1 MQLDLPSTAE
11 IDALP
16 ADPTIC
22 FPVALLPPK
31 NPGVALLPPKGR
43 PSKNP
48 GKRLHSSRE
57 DGTKV
62 KKPRRCGLCKAHN
75 HTKANCPFKQLFD
88 TTNTNATTGASDA
101 MLELSDESENEN

>member
-22 FPVALLPPK
+22 FP
-31 NPGVALLPPKGR
+31 VALLPPKGR

-62 KKPRRCGLCKAHN
+62 KKPRCCGLCKAHN
-75 HTKANCPFKQLFD
+75 HTKANCPFKQFFG
-88 TTNTNATTGASDA
+88 TTNTSTTTGASDA
-101 MLELSDESENEN
+101 MLELRESDESENED